1 MGNLIVKDNALIE
14 ASHKLGEVEQ
24 RLILLAIVKARSMG
38 DTVEQLK
45 DKELVIHADDY
56 IEIFNVTKSVAC
68 RALKKAVM
76 GLFEAKWGYKY
87 IDDKGLERVRY
98 ERFTQSAD
106 YGRDDGKVKFVFAS
120 AIIPFLVELERR
132 FTSYEIE
139 QVAELSSG
147 YAMRLYEFLIQRLD
161 KKTGKGWLAISL
173 EDLRFRFGL
182 LPTQYQAMCDFKKG
196 VLDLAVSQINEHTDL
211 ITHYT
216 QKKRGRVIVGFHFE
230 FEYKTPKNIAD
241 NDELGEQDD
250 LIPQNEQEQE
260 IVAENNAYADSIN
273 ATEKHRKNL
282 VRKAL
287 REHRQAEKERIA
299 RLEAEQQAELE
310 RKKQAELA
318 EQERRKKEQAKQAML
333 EAENQAF
340 IAYFESL
347 PSDEK
352 KQILDDVQKIILGA
366 MTKGFKQARS
376 NNTAH
381 TLPMY
386 RKFFKQVMDL

>member
-14 ASHKLGEVEQ
+14 ASHRLGEAEQ
-24 RLILLAIVKARSMG
+24 RLVLLAILKARNVG
-38 DTVEQLK
+38 DMVEQLK
-45 DKELVIHADDY
+45 DKELIIHADDY
-56 IEIFNVTKSVAC
+56 IQTFGVDRSVAYKT
-68 RALKKAVM
+68 LKKAVM
-76 GLFEAKWGYKY
+76 RLFEAKWGYKY
-87 IDDKGLERVRY
+87 VDDKGLERVRY

-106 YGRDDGKVKFVFAS
+106 YGRDDGMVKFVFAN
-120 AIIPFLVELERR
+120 AIIPFLVQLERN
-132 FTSYEIE
+132 FTTYEIK

-147 YAMRLYEFLIQRLD
+147 YAMRLYEFLIQKLNR
-161 KKTGKGWLAISL
+161 KTGKGWLAISL
-173 EDLRFRFGL
+173 DDLRFRFGL
-182 LPTQYQAMCDFKKG
+182 LPTEYQAMKDFKKR
-196 VLDLAVSQINEHTDL
+196 VLDLAVNQINEHTDL
-211 ITHYT
+211 TATYT
-216 QKKRGRVIVGFHFE
+216 QKKQGRKIIGFHFD

-299 RLEAEQQAELE
+299 RLEAE
-310 RKKQAELA
+310 RQAELA
-318 EQERRKKEQAKQAML
+318 RKKQEAERAEQARKREQAKQAML

-347 PSDEK
+347 TAEEQE
-352 KQILDDVQKIILGA
+352 QILDDVQKSVLGS
-366 MTKGFKQARS
+366 MTKGFKQARL
-376 NNTAH
+376 NGKAH
-381 TLPMY
+381 TMTMY
-386 RKFFKQVMDL
+386 RKFFKDVMEL

>member
-1 MGNLIVKDNALIE
+1 MGNLVVKDNALIE

-24 RLILLAIVKARSMG
+24 RLILLAILKARKNCDSVQELKG
-38 DTVEQLK
+38 KQLI
-45 DKELVIHADDY
+45 IHADDY
-56 IEIFNVTKSVAC
+56 IQTFNVNKSTAYRV
-68 RALKKAVM
+68 LKKAVL
-76 GLFEAKWGYKY
+76 GLFDEKWGYKF
-87 IDDKGLERVRY
+87 INEKGLVQVAYR
-98 ERFTQSAD
+98 RFIQSAD
-106 YGRDDGKVKFVFAS
+106 YIDDGATVLFKFADDTV
-120 AIIPFLVELERR
+120 PMLVELERR

-139 QVAELSSG
+139 QVSNLSSR

-173 EDLRFRFGL
+173 DDLRFRFGL
-182 LPTQYQAMCDFKKG
+182 LPAEYKTMSNFKKF
-196 VLDLAVSQINEHTDL
+196 VLDLAVNQINKYTD
-211 ITHYT
+211 ITTNYT

-260 IVAENNAYADSIN
+260 LVTQRNTYADSIN

-282 VRKAL
+282 IRKVL
-287 REHRQAEKERIA
+287 KEHRQAEKERIA
-299 RLEAEQQAELE
+299 RLEAE
-310 RKKQAELA
+310 RQAELA
-318 EQERRKKEQAKQAML
+318 RKKQEAERAEQERKREQAKQAML

-347 PSDEK
+347 SSDEK
-352 KQILDDVQKIILGA
+352 EQILDDVQKIILGA